1 MNPFVKAN
9 RILAGVGVLFL
20 GCLAFKLAYPQS
32 LAARCLLFAAEA
44 ALVGGI
50 ADWFAVE
57 ALFRR
62 PLGLSWHTGLVPRN
76 RRRLI
81 DGTAKMVQDKFF
93 SQSQLQNALE
103 SWPIA
108 ETFITWVEE
117 GKGRYILLLLAR
129 QLLRDWLD
137 KLEPEALA
145 GKLEGW
151 VRGQLNQL
159 AAAPAV
165 ASWGRQALAEKREAP
180 LWEALAKALLKQVRR
195 PESQEVLEGWLRAAY
210 EAELAKRNPLMQL
223 LGGMMEAAGQIDTKD
238 LAKAAL
244 EETEKF
250 LEALRTEEQHPLRLW
265 LRDKAEELLLEL
277 EASPDQAQRMEAW
290 KEELFQAVPVQEVLL
305 QLLRLLR
312 SPVGPKAELE
322 ALLGEPG
329 RDISLRTPLVSWVLT
344 QLMGYWDYFK
354 KNQSLRLLLE
364 GSCKEA
370 LSHLL
375 AGHRHLIGEVAV
387 HALDRLSAER
397 LNRLVEE
404 KVGEDLAWIRINGSL
419 VGGII
424 GFCLFWMLEALR

>member
-1 MNPFVKAN
+1 MFEDLSGK
-9 RILAGVGVLFL
+9 
-20 GCLAFKLAYPQS
+20 S
-32 LAARCLLFAAEA
+32 
-44 ALVGGI
+44 ALVTGASRGI
-50 ADWFAVE
+50 GRAIATE
-57 ALFRR
+57 LSRR
-62 PLGLSWHTGLVPRN
+62 
-76 RRRLI
+76 
-81 DGTAKMVQDKFF
+81 
-93 SQSQLQNALE
+93 
-103 SWPIA
+103 
-108 ETFITWVEE
+108 
-117 GKGRYILLLLAR
+117 
-129 QLLRDWLD
+129 
-137 KLEPEALA
+137 
-145 GKLEGW
+145 GW
-151 VRGQLNQL
+151 
-159 AAAPAV
+159 AV
-165 ASWGRQALAEKREAP
+165 AIGYR
-180 LWEALAKALLKQVRR
+180 VR
-195 PESQEVLEGWLRAAY
+195 
-210 EAELAKRNPLMQL
+210 
-223 LGGMMEAAGQIDTKD
+223 
-238 LAKAAL
+238 
-244 EETEKF
+244 
-250 LEALRTEEQHPLRLW
+250 
-265 LRDKAEELLLEL
+265 RDKAEELLLEL
-277 EASPDQAQRMEAW
+277 ETSPDQAQRLEAW

-424 GFCLFWMLEALR
+424 GFCLFWALEALR

>member
-1 MNPFVKAN
+1 M
-9 RILAGVGVLFL
+9 
-20 GCLAFKLAYPQS
+20 
-32 LAARCLLFAAEA
+32 
-44 ALVGGI
+44 
-50 ADWFAVE
+50 
-57 ALFRR
+57 
-62 PLGLSWHTGLVPRN
+62 
-76 RRRLI
+76 
-81 DGTAKMVQDKFF
+81 
-93 SQSQLQNALE
+93 
-103 SWPIA
+103 
-108 ETFITWVEE
+108 
-117 GKGRYILLLLAR
+117 
-129 QLLRDWLD
+129 
-137 KLEPEALA
+137 
-145 GKLEGW
+145 
-151 VRGQLNQL
+151 
-159 AAAPAV
+159 
-165 ASWGRQALAEKREAP
+165 
-180 LWEALAKALLKQVRR
+180 
-195 PESQEVLEGWLRAAY
+195 
-210 EAELAKRNPLMQL
+210 
-223 LGGMMEAAGQIDTKD
+223 
-238 LAKAAL
+238 
-244 EETEKF
+244 
-250 LEALRTEEQHPLRLW
+250 
-265 LRDKAEELLLEL
+265 LEL
-277 EASPDQAQRMEAW
+277 EASPDQAQRLEAW
-290 KEELFQAVPVQEVLL
+290 KEELFQVVPVQEVLL

>member
-1 MNPFVKAN
+1 MKQIEDIVD
-9 RILAGVGVLFL
+9 RILDGADQERNQSNIADTASETVVIDIDEIMDIFGAPMVYHEIVSKSKGL
-20 GCLAFKLAYPQS
+20 GS
-32 LAARCLLFAAEA
+32 LSFIYTRLVHPVIA
-44 ALVGGI
+44 ALFNSGVSE
-50 ADWFAVE
+50 D
-57 ALFRR
+57 
-62 PLGLSWHTGLVPRN
+62 
-76 RRRLI
+76 
-81 DGTAKMVQDKFF
+81 Q
-93 SQSQLQNALE
+93 
-103 SWPIA
+103 
-108 ETFITWVEE
+108 
-117 GKGRYILLLLAR
+117 
-129 QLLRDWLD
+129 
-137 KLEPEALA
+137 
-145 GKLEGW
+145 
-151 VRGQLNQL
+151 
-159 AAAPAV
+159 
-165 ASWGRQALAEKREAP
+165 
-180 LWEALAKALLKQVRR
+180 
-195 PESQEVLEGWLRAAY
+195 
-210 EAELAKRNPLMQL
+210 
-223 LGGMMEAAGQIDTKD
+223 
-238 LAKAAL
+238 